1 MYRIG
6 VDVGGTNTDAVVMAG
21 ADILAA
27 VKVATSQD
35 ITTGLLGALKDAQG
49 AAGVAASDIGLVV
62 IGTTH
67 FTNAVVERKRLSP
80 TASVRLCLPAAQVL
94 PPMVDWPADLRS
106 VVSGPTYF
114 AQGGLEFNGAPISA
128 FDAREIERI
137 GADIQRR
144 GIDSIAIT
152 GVFSPVRSEY
162 EEQTAA
168 ILASACPRATI
179 TLSSQIGQL
188 GFLERESATILNS
201 SLRQLARDTIRA
213 LLEGVRACRL
223 ECPVYLSQND
233 GTLLDLDRAAA
244 FPVLTCASGPTN
256 SMRGA
261 AFLSGHA
268 EAIVV
273 DVGGTTTDVGHLHQ
287 GFPRHSATTVEIG
300 GVRTNFRMP
309 DVLSVGLGGG
319 SIIQASHSE
328 LRIGPESVGYRL
340 TERARVFG
348 GDTLT
353 ATDIAVAAGRA
364 AVGDARRVQDIG
376 PELTNRCLTEMERIL
391 EGAVERCRTSSDP
404 LPIVAVGGGS
414 ILVPPVV
421 AGLKVVQPPHFA
433 CANAV
438 GAAIAQV
445 SGEVDRVY
453 ALESVTRDQA
463 LAIAEADAREKAIA
477 AGAVPA
483 SLVVVEREDVPLAY
497 LQGNATRVR
506 VKVIGDMRLETC
518 AR

>member
-21 ADILAA
+21 TA
-27 VKVATSQD
+27 VVAVAKVATSAD
-35 ITTGLLGALKDAQG
+35 ITTGLLRALQEVQRSADIS
-49 AAGVAASDIGLVV
+49 SDEVGLVV

-67 FTNAVVERKRLSP
+67 FTNAVVERRRLSP

-94 PPMVDWPADLRS
+94 PPMVDWPADLRA
-106 VVSGPTYF
+106 VVAGPTYL
-114 AQGGLEFNGAPISA
+114 ATGGVEFDGAPLSS
-128 FDAREIERI
+128 FDIANIARI
-137 GADIQRR
+137 GADIRKR
-144 GIDSIAIT
+144 KIEAIAVT
-152 GVFSPVRSEY
+152 GVFSPVRSQF
-162 EEQTAA
+162 EEQAGA
-168 ILASACPRATI
+168 ILAECCPEATI

-201 SLRQLARDTIRA
+201 SLRHLARETIQA
-213 LLEGVRACRL
+213 LLQGVRAGHL

-233 GTLLDLDRAAA
+233 GTLLDLARAEA

-261 AFLSGHA
+261 AFLSGHT

-273 DVGGTTTDVGHLHQ
+273 DVGGTTSDIGQLHQ
-287 GFPRHSATTVEIG
+287 GFPRHSASTVEIG

-309 DVLSVGLGGG
+309 DVSSVGLGGG
-319 SIIQASHSE
+319 SVVRDTGSGVQ
-328 LRIGPESVGYRL
+328 IGPESVGFRL

-353 ATDIAVAAGRA
+353 ATDIAIATGRA
-364 AVGDARRVQDIG
+364 NFGEPQRIRDMPRDFTARCMQEI
-376 PELTNRCLTEMERIL
+376 ERIL
-391 EGAVERCRTSSDP
+391 AAAVERCRTSPAP
-404 LPIVAVGGGS
+404 LPIIAVGGGS
-414 ILVPPVV
+414 ILLPPVL
-421 AGLKVVQPPHFA
+421 AGLPVIQPAHFS

-453 ALESVTRDQA
+453 ALEKVTRDGA
-463 LAIAEADAREKAIA
+463 LAAAEEEARQRAISS
-477 AGAVPA
+477 GARPETI
-483 SLVVVEREDVPLAY
+483 VVMERQDVPLAY
-497 LQGNATRVR
+497 LQGNASRVR
-506 VKVIGDMRLETC
+506 VKVVGEMQL
-518 AR
+518 

>member
-6 VDVGGTNTDAVVMAG
+6 VDVGGTNTDAVVMSG
-21 ADILAA
+21 TTIVAA
-27 VKVATSQD
+27 AKVATSED
-35 ITTGLLGALKDAQG
+35 VTSGLLRALREVQKLAG
-49 AAGVAASDIGLVV
+49 IAADDVGLVV

-67 FTNAVVERKRLSP
+67 FTNAVIERRRLTP
-80 TASVRLCLPAAQVL
+80 TAAVRLCLPAAQVL
-94 PPMVDWPADLRS
+94 PPMVDWPSDLRS

-114 AQGGLEFNGAPISA
+114 TRGGVEFNGTPISS
-128 FDAREIERI
+128 FDLADIERI
-137 GADIQRR
+137 GSDIRQR
-144 GIDSIAIT
+144 GITSIAIT
-152 GVFSPVRSEY
+152 GVFSPVRSQF
-162 EEQTAA
+162 EQQAADILTAC
-168 ILASACPRATI
+168 CPDATI

-201 SLRQLARDTIRA
+201 SLRALANDTVNA
-213 LLEGVRACRL
+213 LLKGVRDCEL
-223 ECPVYLSQND
+223 LCPVFLSQND
-233 GTLLDLDRAAA
+233 GTLLNLERAAA

-261 AFLSGHA
+261 AFLSGHK

-273 DVGGTTTDVGHLHQ
+273 DVGGTTTDVGQLHQ
-287 GFPRHSATTVEIG
+287 GFPRHSATTVDIG

-319 SIIQASHSE
+319 SIVRGGEAAVG
-328 LRIGPESVGYRL
+328 LGPESVGFRL
-340 TERARVFG
+340 AERARVFG

-364 AVGDARRVQDIG
+364 SIGDPKRVRDITPG
-376 PELTNRCLTEMERIL
+376 FVQQCLQEIERIL
-391 EGAVERCRTSSDP
+391 EGVVERCRTSKDP
-404 LPIVAVGGGS
+404 VPIIAVGGGS
-414 ILVPPVV
+414 ILVPSVV
-421 AGLKVVQPPHFA
+421 AGLRVTQPEYFS

-453 ALESVTRDQA
+453 SLEVVARDQA
-463 LAIAEADAREKAIA
+463 LAAAEKEARQKAID
-477 AGAVPA
+477 AGARPDTLTVM
-483 SLVVVEREDVPLAY
+483 EREDVPLAY

-506 VKVIGDMRLETC
+506 VKVVGEMQL
-518 AR
+518 